1 MRTFAS
7 GAIRDDNDCKG
18 RCDLIPLDIVINVKE
33 DKPLNLIHNFKV
45 SGEVEHLI
53 DLLKLEMNEDIYN
66 VLLDVSHRFGL
77 GAIKYGDH
85 NWQKGIPANVYIDSG
100 TRHYLKYMRG
110 DNDEDHHAAYIW
122 NIMCC
127 IWTCEHLPELN
138 IYGILV

>member
-53 DLLKLEMNEDIYN
+53 NLLKLEMNEDIYN

-77 GAIKYGDH
+77 VQLNTETIIGKKVYQLMCILIVVL
-85 NWQKGIPANVYIDSG
+85 GI
-100 TRHYLKYMRG
+100 
-110 DNDEDHHAAYIW
+110 
-122 NIMCC
+122 
-127 IWTCEHLPELN
+127 
-138 IYGILV
+138 ILST

>member
-53 DLLKLEMNEDIYN
+53 NLLKLEMNEDIYN

-110 DNDEDHHAAYIW
+110 DDDEDHQSAYIW

>member
-18 RCDLIPLDIVINVKE
+18 RCDLLPLDIVINVKE

-110 DNDEDHHAAYIW
+110 DDDEDHRAAYIW
-122 NIMCC
+122 NIM
-127 IWTCEHLPELN
+127 
-138 IYGILV
+138 